1 MARIFERL
9 VYVLPMAS
17 FIALL
22 VLFNFFAP
30 DSPGVIF
37 LVFVLMYLFYASSFF
52 VLLRGG
58 LVVFGRLLA
67 RRKSI
72 EPRQWRIGVRR
83 AYYIASV
90 LAFAPV
96 SIAGMQSLGQLQAR
110 DVILL
115 VVFEAV
121 AIFYVIKRG

>member
-1 MARIFERL
+1 M
-9 VYVLPMAS
+9 
-17 FIALL
+17 
-22 VLFNFFAP
+22 
-30 DSPGVIF
+30 
-37 LVFVLMYLFYASSFF
+37 FVLMYLFYASSFF